1 MIVCQSCN
9 TQNRDTARFC
19 HNCSALLVSEL
30 PVLPGLICSNCGKS
44 NLSSAKFCTGCGT
57 PLIGQTPQ
65 VGLTGLLAPNSILA
79 GRYTVIRKLGRGG
92 FGAVYLAVDSRLS
105 GKQWAVKELSGAAQL
120 NLADRHKAVEAFKHE
135 ATMLASLHHPN
146 LTKVVD
152 YFEDNGKHYL
162 VMDYVEGDTLTDLVD
177 GRSTPFPEQQVLE
190 WAEQLCNVLYYLHNR
205 AEPII
210 FRDLKP
216 ANIMLGRDGRLR
228 LIDFGIARLFK
239 PGKSRD
245 TSSFGTPGY
254 APAEQYGRVQ
264 TDARSDIYA
273 LGATLHQLLTLRD
286 PADEPFKFTQ
296 VTDLNPSVS
305 QQTNDVVMK
314 AVQPEV
320 RDRWQSALEMSQA
333 LKGAIPVVYSPT
345 KPAIAPTQVVTPA
358 TIPAPVPVNPTLIQ
372 TPVYSPSPALSAP
385 AHPAVQPVGLW
396 VYVLAIVILG
406 AVEGGLGLLI
416 NNTGLWEYAAGQVI
430 GTMIYIVPPLL
441 ALVFTKRPG
450 AALLT
455 YVLGRLIAG
464 KISSV
469 LGFVLLIPI
478 GAAFELLFIFFRY
491 KRFDVQ
497 FLLLSALLAD
507 TVAYGLDTAYGYQ
520 PPFSAVMF
528 IMIGDILGAFAVWML
543 GRVLKRL

>member
-1 MIVCQSCN
+1 
-9 TQNRDTARFC
+9 
-19 HNCSALLVSEL
+19 
-30 PVLPGLICSNCGKS
+30 
-44 NLSSAKFCTGCGT
+44 
-57 PLIGQTPQ
+57 
-65 VGLTGLLAPNSILA
+65 
-79 GRYTVIRKLGRGG
+79 VIRKLGRGG